1 MKTLILGDIHG
12 RNIWKDIIES
22 EKDNLT
28 HIIFM
33 GDYFDSFDIPGI
45 DQLHN
50 FKEIIRFKEE
60 TDIKVTMLLGNH
72 DHHYIIPNERYAG
85 FQPAIEWDVVSVLKE
100 NQKHL
105 QIAYQSDNFIFTH
118 AGISPVWLDK
128 QIPAWSKSNAV
139 ELINELYQFQPQKFN
154 FSTLQY
160 DAYGDSIHQGPLWIR
175 ERALM
180 KSNKGDDGFNKNYIQ
195 VVGHTHQEDIFKS
208 FKASEKA
215 RGGKYYFVDALENS
229 GYAIIENG
237 NIIPKQY
244 S

>member
-22 EKDNLT
+22 EEGLD

-50 FKEIIRFKEE
+50 FKEILRFKEE
-60 TDIKVTMLLGNH
+60 TDIKVTMLIGNH
-72 DHHYIIPNERYAG
+72 DHHYLIPNEQYSG
-85 FQPAIEWDVVSVLKE
+85 FQPSMEWNFVDVLKK
-100 NQKHL
+100 NLHHL
-105 QIAYQSDNFIFTH
+105 QIAYQHGNFIFTH
-118 AGISPVWLDK
+118 AGISPIWLDK
-128 QIPAWSKSNAV
+128 HISGWSKSTAV
-139 ELINELYQFQPQKFN
+139 DLINELYEFQPEKFN
-154 FSTLQY
+154 FSTLEY
-160 DAYGDSIHQGPLWIR
+160 DAYGNSRFQGPLWIR

-180 KSNKGDDGFNKNYIQ
+180 KSNKGDDGFKKNYIQ
-195 VVGHTHQEDIFKS
+195 IVGHTPHEDIFKS
-208 FKASEKA
+208 FEASKKS
-215 RGGKYYFVDALENS
+215 RGSKYYFVDALENG